1 MADARLSDATTPAR
15 IRELAVGLAAV
26 RSRIEAACRT
36 VSRDTSEVTL
46 VVVTKTWP
54 AADVAALHGLGAR
67 DIAENRAQELV
78 AKARELRALGVT
90 WHFVGQLQ
98 TNKAAAVAGSVDVVH
113 SLDRPK
119 LVTTLGRAAHD
130 AGRVVRGLVQVRLD
144 DPSAGS
150 GRGGADDGD
159 VVALSDLVAA
169 TEGLVLAGVMG
180 VAPMGTDPGPAF
192 ARLQQA
198 ADAVRRAHPQ
208 ADWLSAG
215 MSGDLEA
222 AVAHGATHVRVGS
235 AILGSRPAPG

>member
-1 MADARLSDATTPAR
+1 MADARLSDATAPAR
-15 IRELAVGLAAV
+15 TRELAAGLAAV

-36 VSRDTSEVTL
+36 AGRDPSEVTL

-54 AADVAALHGLGAR
+54 AADVAALFGLGAR
-67 DIAENRAQELV
+67 DIAENRAQEVV

-98 TNKAAAVAGSVDVVH
+98 TNKAAAVAGFVDVVH

-119 LVTTLGRAAHD
+119 LVTALGRAAHG

-144 DPSAGS
+144 DTSAGS
-150 GRGGADDGD
+150 GRGGADAGD
-159 VVALSDLVAA
+159 VVALADLVAA
-169 TEGLVLAGVMG
+169 TEGLALAGVMG
-180 VAPMGTDPGPAF
+180 VAPMGADPGPAF
-192 ARLQQA
+192 AQLQQA

-208 ADWLSAG
+208 AGWLSAG

-222 AVAHGATHVRVGS
+222 AIAHGATHVRVGS